1 MDEKRVIE
9 VDEYQHGLIL
19 HSLNDKRNELV
30 EQGKDTE
37 FVDAIQEDIHWLG
50 FDWGDRFFY
59 GSDYFEKTEFVD
71 DTLIEVM
78 DAPMKREKKRHRDER
93 ER

>member
-1 MDEKRVIE
+1 MTGMSEKRVIE

-37 FVDAIQEDIHWLG
+37 FVD
-50 FDWGDRFFY
+50 
-59 GSDYFEKTEFVD
+59 

>member
-9 VDEYQHGLIL
+9 VDDYQHGLIIN
-19 HSLNDKRNELV
+19 SLNDKRNELV

-37 FVDAIQEDIHWLG
+37 FVD
-50 FDWGDRFFY
+50 
-59 GSDYFEKTEFVD
+59 

-78 DAPMKREKKRHRDER
+78 DAPTKREKKRRRDER

>member
-9 VDEYQHGLIL
+9 VGEYQHGLIIN
-19 HSLNDKRNELV
+19 SLNDKRNELV
-30 EQGKDTE
+30 EQGKD
-37 FVDAIQEDIHWLG
+37 
-50 FDWGDRFFY
+50 
-59 GSDYFEKTEFVD
+59 TEFVD

>member
-37 FVDAIQEDIHWLG
+37 FVD
-50 FDWGDRFFY
+50 
-59 GSDYFEKTEFVD
+59 

-78 DAPMKREKKRHRDER
+78 DAPMKCEKKRHRDER

>member
-1 MDEKRVIE
+1 MTGMSEKRVIE

-37 FVDAIQEDIHWLG
+37 FVD
-50 FDWGDRFFY
+50 
-59 GSDYFEKTEFVD
+59 

-78 DAPMKREKKRHRDER
+78 DGPMKREKKRHRDER

>member
-1 MDEKRVIE
+1 MSEKRVIE

-19 HSLNDKRNELV
+19 HSLTDKRNELV
-30 EQGKDTE
+30 EQGKD
-37 FVDAIQEDIHWLG
+37 
-50 FDWGDRFFY
+50 
-59 GSDYFEKTEFVD
+59 TEFVD

>member
-37 FVDAIQEDIHWLG
+37 FVD
-50 FDWGDRFFY
+50 
-59 GSDYFEKTEFVD
+59 

-78 DAPMKREKKRHRDER
+78 DAPMKREKKRHRAER

>member
-9 VDEYQHGLIL
+9 VDEYQHGLIIN
-19 HSLNDKRNELV
+19 SLNDKRNELV

-37 FVDAIQEDIHWLG
+37 FVDE
-50 FDWGDRFFY
+50 
-59 GSDYFEKTEFVD
+59 
-71 DTLIEVM
+71 TLIEVM
-78 DAPMKREKKRHRDER
+78 DAPTKREKKRHRDER

>member
-1 MDEKRVIE
+1 MDEKRVKE
-9 VDEYQHGLIL
+9 VDEYQHGLIIN
-19 HSLNDKRNELV
+19 SLNDKRNELV
-30 EQGKDTE
+30 EQGKD
-37 FVDAIQEDIHWLG
+37 
-50 FDWGDRFFY
+50 
-59 GSDYFEKTEFVD
+59 TEFVD

>member
-9 VDEYQHGLIL
+9 VDEYQHGLIIN
-19 HSLNDKRNELV
+19 SLNDKRNELV
-30 EQGKDTE
+30 EQGKD
-37 FVDAIQEDIHWLG
+37 
-50 FDWGDRFFY
+50 
-59 GSDYFEKTEFVD
+59 TEFVD

-93 ER
+93 VR

>member
-1 MDEKRVIE
+1 MSMDEKRVIE
-9 VDEYQHGLIL
+9 VDEYQHGLIIN
-19 HSLNDKRNELV
+19 SLNDKRNELV

-37 FVDAIQEDIHWLG
+37 FVD
-50 FDWGDRFFY
+50 
-59 GSDYFEKTEFVD
+59 

-78 DAPMKREKKRHRDER
+78 DAPAKREKKKRREER

>member
-1 MDEKRVIE
+1 M
-9 VDEYQHGLIL
+9 LL
-19 HSLNDKRNELV
+19 HWIIINSLNDKRNELV
-30 EQGKDTE
+30 EQGKD
-37 FVDAIQEDIHWLG
+37 
-50 FDWGDRFFY
+50 
-59 GSDYFEKTEFVD
+59 TEFVD